1 MAEAK
6 RTFSTLASQSSHNRA
21 QDIAA
26 MDVADSVPAQAVGI
40 YGHMLQ
46 MVHKE
51 AAKCP
56 EVHTLLECMWSVIAY
71 HLRCMAM

>member
-1 MAEAK
+1 
-6 RTFSTLASQSSHNRA
+6 
-21 QDIAA
+21 